1 MALKI
6 LLVRVDLAGISCVLG
21 MTEEMVL
28 ACLRRAAFKAQEI
41 KHTHLLRELP
51 VTQMLLDEM
60 WNFVARKPPMR
71 RMRAARRFPTTRGQ
85 RGSGWFR
92 S

>member
-41 KHTHLLRELP
+41 NTHTY
-51 VTQMLLDEM
+51 
-60 WNFVARKPPMR
+60 FAS
-71 RMRAARRFPTTRGQ
+71 FPSHRCCSTRCGTSLHVN
-85 RGSGWFR
+85 RP
-92 S
+92 